1 MNTLKRKVLELIEND
16 ARLTPEK
23 IAVMLDK
30 DTASIKALIEEM
42 EIDGTIHD
50 LFSIAKEMI
59 SGAI

>member
-30 DTASIKALIEEM
+30 DTASIKALI
-42 EIDGTIHD
+42 
-50 LFSIAKEMI
+50 
-59 SGAI
+59 